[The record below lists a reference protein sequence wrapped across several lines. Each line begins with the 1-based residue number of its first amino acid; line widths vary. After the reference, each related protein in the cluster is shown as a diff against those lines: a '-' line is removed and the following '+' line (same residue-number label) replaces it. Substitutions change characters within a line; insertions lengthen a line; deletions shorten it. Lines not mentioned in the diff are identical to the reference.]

1 VKIAIA
7 GGSGFVGTPLVQ
19 RRIARGDE
27 VFVLTRDASRVETGT
42 PLVWDGRTQGSW
54 SAVVAAADAVINLA
68 GENIGAGRWTRARKR
83 SLVDSRVNATRALI
97 DAMRSRSDRKRVF
110 VSASAVGLYGLHGDE
125 ELDESSPRGR
135 GFLADLAAQW
145 EEEAH
150 AAETIARL
158 VVLRFGVILSANGGA
173 LAKMALP
180 FRFGAGGRVGS
191 GAQWMSW
198 VALEDAL
205 RAIEW
210 ALDNDSVRGAFNVTS
225 PQPVRNRE
233 LAKALGR
240 AMRRP
245 SIMPAPAFALRLLL
259 GEMADEALLG
269 GQRVMPRRTLSEG
282 FRFQYPGIAETLATE
297 FRH

>member
-1 VKIAIA
+1 MKIAIA

-27 VFVLTRDASRVETGT
+27 VFVLTRDASHVRTGKAV
-42 PLVWDGRTQGSW
+42 VWDGRTQGSW
-54 SAVVAAADAVINLA
+54 SAVVADADAVINLA
-68 GENIGAGRWTRARKR
+68 GENIGAGRWTAERKR
-83 SLVDSRVNATRALI
+83 RLVDSRVHATRALVE
-97 DAMRSRSDRKRVF
+97 AMRSRSDRGRVF
-110 VSASAVGLYGLHGDE
+110 VSASAVGFYGLHGDE
-125 ELDESSPRGR
+125 ELDEGSPRGT

-145 EEEAH
+145 EAEAR

-158 VVLRFGVILSANGGA
+158 VILRFGVILSASGGA
-173 LAKMALP
+173 LAKMAMP

-191 GAQWMSW
+191 GEQWMSW

-205 RAIEW
+205 RAVEW
-210 ALDNDSVRGAFNVTS
+210 ALDGDVRGTFNVTS
-225 PQPVRNRE
+225 PEPVRNRD
-233 LAKALGR
+233 LAKALGH

-245 SIMPAPAFALRLLL
+245 SIMPAPAFALRIAL

-269 GQRVMPRRTLSEG
+269 GQRVVPRRTLAEG

>member
-1 VKIAIA
+1 MKIAIA

-27 VFVLTRDASRVETGT
+27 VFVLTRDASRVETGKA
-42 PLVWDGRTQGSW
+42 LVWDGRTQGAW

-68 GENIGAGRWTRARKR
+68 GENIGAGRWTAERKR
-83 SLVDSRVNATRALI
+83 RLVDSRVHATRALVE
-97 DAMRSRSDRKRVF
+97 AMRSRSDRKRVF
-110 VSASAVGLYGLHGDE
+110 ISASAVGFYGLHGDE
-125 ELDESSPRGR
+125 ELDESSPRGV

-145 EEEAH
+145 EEEAR
-150 AAETIARL
+150 AAENIARL
-158 VVLRFGVILSANGGA
+158 VVPRFGVILSAHGGA

-191 GAQWMSW
+191 GDQWMSW
-198 VALEDAL
+198 VSLEDAL

-210 ALDNDSVRGAFNVTS
+210 ALDNENVRSTFNITS
-225 PQPVRNRE
+225 PEPVRNRD
-233 LAKALGR
+233 LAKALGH

-245 SIMPAPAFALRLLL
+245 SIMPAPAFALRLLF
-259 GEMADEALLG
+259 GQMADEALLG
-269 GQRVMPRRTLSEG
+269 GQRVVPRRTLADG
-282 FRFQYPGIAETLATE
+282 FRFQYPGITETLATE